1 MTVDFIDRA
10 FLGRLA
16 VPAMSVMPAVPVL
29 PAVPRD
35 ESVVARLR
43 ADFPERWARLAERVE
58 AAIEAGHRVI
68 AVAGRARGDGCSTIV
83 SGLADVLHSRGVHVT
98 CLPAD
103 GAAAAD
109 LNADGAHRQCV
120 LVDAGAWFP
129 PGPVHRG
136 RLARAAIG
144 CHAALL
150 VRRAERPP
158 CPAHGQALA
167 AIGLHVLGEVVTFA
181 DPSAAEA
188 PAA

>member
-10 FLGRLA
+10 FLHRLA
-16 VPAMSVMPAVPVL
+16 VPVVPVVPMVPVVL
-29 PAVPRD
+29 PD

-83 SGLADVLHSRGVHVT
+83 SGLADVLQARGVRVT

-109 LNADGAHRQCV
+109 LFADDGCRQCA

-158 CPAHGQALA
+158 CSAHGHALA

-181 DPSAAEA
+181 EPSETEA